1 MIVVNPIEIDYK
13 RLAEVAARSR
23 GKINRIYLHWT
34 AGHYADVYD
43 DYHINIGR
51 DGELYITCEE
61 GAHLAA
67 QHRQHRHCHVLCLR
81 RQRHPRKRHGFWQGT
96 ADTAA
101 N

>member
-51 DGELYITCEE
+51 DGELYITCDDFTEQK
-61 GAHLAA
+61 AH
-67 QHRQHRHCHVLCLR
+67 
-81 RQRHPRKRHGFWQGT
+81 T
-96 ADTAA
+96 
-101 N
+101 